1 MRAIQIS
8 EYGGPEVL
16 ELVELP
22 DPSPA
27 DGFDVVE
34 VLAAGV
40 NYADTHQ
47 TDNSYLSPTTLPVVP
62 GSEVVGRTAD
72 GRRVSALVGSG
83 GYAEKAL
90 APRGLSFGVPDE
102 VSDGAALALLVQGL
116 TAWHLLR
123 TCARLQPGDSVVVHA
138 AAGGVGTLA
147 VQLAK
152 QWGAGRVIGTASSPE
167 KRELAESLGADVTV
181 AADVP
186 DMNAA
191 LRDANDGEKVDV
203 VLEMVGGPTFDGSLR
218 ALAPFGRLI
227 VFGMASRVPPTPVDP
242 GRLMVG
248 SKMVMG
254 YWLVDCLRDPAMV
267 AEPMAELLRL
277 TAAGRLTPIVG
288 ATYPLEEARRA
299 HEDMRARATTGKVVL
314 QTSASA
320 TT

>member
-1 MRAIQIS
+1 VRAIQIS

-16 ELVELP
+16 ELVTLP

-27 DGFDVVE
+27 DGFELVDVI
-34 VLAAGV
+34 AAGV

-72 GRRVSALVGSG
+72 GRRVTSMVGTG

-90 APRGLSFGVPDE
+90 APQGLTFDVPDG

-167 KRELAESLGADVTV
+167 KRDLAESLGADVTV
-181 AADVP
+181 GADVP
-186 DMNAA
+186 DMNEA
-191 LRDANDGEKVDV
+191 LREANGGRKVDV

-218 ALAPFGRLI
+218 ALAPFGRLV
-227 VFGMASRVPPTPVDP
+227 VFGMASRVPPTPIDP

-254 YWLVDCLRDPAMV
+254 YWLVDCLRDLSMV
-267 AEPMAELLRL
+267 SGPMTELLDL
-277 TAAGRLTPIVG
+277 TASGQLRPVVG
-288 ATYPLEEARRA
+288 ATYPLADARQA

-314 QTSASA
+314 DA
-320 TT
+320 TAGRA